1 MRHCSHYHRIVS
13 AFCLAFVLLMLV
25 SCGGKSQRDKALIQA
40 CKLGNLEEV
49 EILIFDGANVDAR
62 DGRGN
67 SALKW
72 ACTGKHLEVVKYL
85 LDHGADFNAPN
96 RDGETPLMAASYV
109 GVPDLT
115 VLLINYGADI
125 EKRKQTLPVIYA
137 LNHAQD
143 NDLNLLK
150 NAYSTKNTSP
160 SDQIKAI
167 LFHSGA
173 IHYSMIKLEMHNNQ
187 AYDHL
192 KKAII

>member
-125 EKRKQTLPVIYA
+125 NVKDKAGRTA
-137 LNHAQD
+137 LRWAID
-143 NDLNLLK
+143 NKHFEVRD
-150 NAYSTKNTSP
+150 
-160 SDQIKAI
+160 I
-167 LFHSGA
+167 LVEEGA
-173 IHYSMIKLEMHNNQ
+173 RE
-187 AYDHL
+187 
-192 KKAII
+192 